1 MPQLLQA
8 LIPMAIFILVFYV
21 LIIRPQKKQEREVT
35 DMRASVKVGDD
46 VVTIGGIMGNVTR
59 VTDDEISIEVGAS
72 KVKLNLKK
80 WSLRDVVSVVRND
93 TNEKIEV
100 K

>member
-8 LIPMAIFILVFYV
+8 LIPMAVFILVFYV

-35 DMRASVKVGDD
+35 DMRSSVKVGDE
-46 VVTIGGIMGNVTR
+46 VVTIGGVIGNVTK
-59 VTDDEISIEVGAS
+59 VTDDEISIEVGPS

-80 WSLRDVVSVVRND
+80 WSLRDVVNND
-93 TNEKIEV
+93 NKKIET

>member
-8 LIPMAIFILVFYV
+8 LIPMAVFILVFYV

-59 VTDDEISIEVGAS
+59 VTDDEITIEVGANR
-72 KVKLNLKK
+72 VKLNLKK
-80 WSLRDVVSVVRND
+80 WSLRDVVNSNNQN
-93 TNEKIEV
+93 TEV

>member
-8 LIPMAIFILVFYV
+8 LIPMAVFILVFYV

-59 VTDDEISIEVGAS
+59 VTDDEITIEVGANR
-72 KVKLNLKK
+72 VKLNLKK
-80 WSLRDVVSVVRND
+80 WSLRDVVNPNNQN
-93 TNEKIEV
+93 TEV

>member
-8 LIPMAIFILVFYV
+8 LIPMAVFILVFYV

-35 DMRASVKVGDD
+35 EMRASVKVGDD
-46 VVTIGGIMGNVTR
+46 IVTIGGIMGNVTR
-59 VTDDEISIEVGAS
+59 VTEDEISIEVGAS

-80 WSLRDVVSVVRND
+80 WSLRDVVNSKDQN
-93 TNEKIEV
+93 IEV